1 MEGIEKKNTI
11 ICFFGARKNI
21 GAGTASLNLAV
32 ELIKRNFKV
41 IFGNSFESNKDF
53 SFLLNDN
60 AYKEERGIYF
70 RPSKIEGLKL
80 LSFSND
86 ASKMSPQKIE
96 ELLVGLPEKI
106 GEHGDFLIFNINDP
120 FNFPDRYILLNTDI
134 HVIVAK
140 VESTI
145 FSDIFQQLE
154 KLAFLPVKP
163 KKLCLIFNQT
173 RDLDMAFE
181 TYLELVK
188 QAEEL
193 KLNIKLYFLGIL
205 PNDLLRQNISA
216 QLKLPARLAFPE
228 SSFKGAVSFIAEKI
242 IRLSNVAEQT
252 GEAEPETMLL
262 EEN

>member
-1 MEGIEKKNTI
+1 MEGIEKKNTT

-21 GAGTASLNLAV
+21 GASTAGLNLSV
-32 ELIKRNFKV
+32 ELVKRNFKV
-41 IFGNSFESNKDF
+41 IYGNSFDSNKDF
-53 SFLLNDN
+53 SFLLSDDF
-60 AYKEERGIYF
+60 YKEEKGIYF

-96 ELLVGLPEKI
+96 ELLVGLPGKI
-106 GEHGDFLIFNINDP
+106 GENGDFFIFNINDP
-120 FNFPDRYILLNTDI
+120 FSFPDRYILLHTDI
-134 HVIVAK
+134 HVVVAK

-173 RDLDMAFE
+173 RDLDRAFE

-193 KLNIKLYFLGIL
+193 NINVKLHLLGIL
-205 PNDLLRQNISA
+205 PGDLLRQNISA
-216 QLKLPARLAFPE
+216 QLKLPVRLAFPD
-228 SSFKGAVSFIAEKI
+228 SSFKGAISFIAEKI
-242 IRLSNVAEQT
+242 IRLSSASEQT
-252 GEAEPETMLL
+252 KELIVR
-262 EEN
+262 EN